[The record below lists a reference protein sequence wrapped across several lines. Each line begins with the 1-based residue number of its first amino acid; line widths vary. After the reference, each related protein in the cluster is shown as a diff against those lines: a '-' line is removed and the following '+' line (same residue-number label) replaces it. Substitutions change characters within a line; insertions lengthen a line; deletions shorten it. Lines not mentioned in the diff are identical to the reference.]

1 MIDLTIIDGV
11 AQINTYTGNIEVIE
25 IVDDDFIHVKIGSN
39 VIGITVKDTTING
52 ETFTTVESFTN
63 KINELTTE

>member
-39 VIGITVKDTTING
+39 VIGITAKDTTING

>member
-39 VIGITVKDTTING
+39 VIGIIVKDTTING